1 MEGDDSL
8 GAQPE
13 AHVTTEREHT
23 CLAWFLTLANLGFL
37 GVGGVKMKA

>member
-13 AHVTTEREHT
+13 AHMTTEREHT
-23 CLAWFLTLANLGFL
+23 VFSISRRLPGFSL
-37 GVGGVKMKA
+37 WRIWGSVV